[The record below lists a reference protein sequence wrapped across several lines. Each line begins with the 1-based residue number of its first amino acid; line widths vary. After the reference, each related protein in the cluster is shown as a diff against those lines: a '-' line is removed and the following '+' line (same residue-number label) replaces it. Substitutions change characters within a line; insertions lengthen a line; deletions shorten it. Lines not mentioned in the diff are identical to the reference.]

1 MNQPMKNTGGKI
13 GGGVVGAEPSFPPP
27 PQEKFGDSVNQ
38 RISVDDIT
46 NAA

>member
-13 GGGVVGAEPSFPPP
+13 GGGGLWGQPPFPP
-27 PQEKFGDSVNQ
+27 PQEKFGDSVHQ
-38 RISVDDIT
+38 GISVDDIT

>member
-1 MNQPMKNTGGKI
+1 MNQPMKNIGGKI
-13 GGGVVGAEPSFPPP
+13 GGVVGAAFPPP
-27 PQEKFGDSVNQ
+27 PQEKFGDSVHQ

>member
-1 MNQPMKNTGGKI
+1 MKNTGGKI
-13 GGGVVGAEPSFPPP
+13 GGGVVGAALFPPP
-27 PQEKFGDSVNQ
+27 PQEKFGDSVHQ

>member
-13 GGGVVGAEPSFPPP
+13 GGGVVGAALSPP
-27 PQEKFGDSVNQ
+27 PQEKFGDSVHQ

>member
-1 MNQPMKNTGGKI
+1 MNQPMKNIGGRI
-13 GGGVVGAEPSFPPP
+13 GGVVGAASFPA
-27 PQEKFGDSVNQ
+27 PQEKFGDSVHQ

>member
-1 MNQPMKNTGGKI
+1 MNQPMKNIGGRI
-13 GGGVVGAEPSFPPP
+13 GGVVGAASSPPP
-27 PQEKFGDSVNQ
+27 LEKFGDFVHQ

>member
-1 MNQPMKNTGGKI
+1 MKNIGGRI
-13 GGGVVGAEPSFPPP
+13 GGVVGAASFSA
-27 PQEKFGDSVNQ
+27 PQEKFGDSVHQ

>member
-13 GGGVVGAEPSFPPP
+13 GGGGFVGAALFTP
-27 PQEKFGDSVNQ
+27 PQEKFGDSLHQ
-38 RISVDDIT
+38 HISVDDIT

>member
-1 MNQPMKNTGGKI
+1 MNQPMKNIGGKI
-13 GGGVVGAEPSFPPP
+13 GGVVGAAFPP
-27 PQEKFGDSVNQ
+27 PQEKFGDSVHQ

>member
-1 MNQPMKNTGGKI
+1 MNQPMKNIGGRI
-13 GGGVVGAEPSFPPP
+13 GGVVGAASSPPL
-27 PQEKFGDSVNQ
+27 EKFGDFVHQ